1 MGLQFQRTG
10 DNDSGIDGIA
20 AELSSEFSGKLL
32 VQAKRYRHPVPV
44 DSVRSLY
51 GEVLHQGASKGI
63 LITTS
68 TFGRSAYSFAI
79 NKPLE
84 LIDGAN
90 LLYLLSEYAGIE
102 ANIATEPPR

>member
-1 MGLQFQRTG
+1 MGLEFERG
-10 DNDSGIDGIA
+10 ASSDSGVDGIA
-20 AELSSEFSGKLL
+20 VDLNSQFGGTLL

-68 TFGRSAYSFAI
+68 TFGRSAHDLVI
-79 NKPLE
+79 DKPLE

-90 LLYLLSEYAGIE
+90 LLFLLRSMLG
-102 ANIATEPPR
+102 